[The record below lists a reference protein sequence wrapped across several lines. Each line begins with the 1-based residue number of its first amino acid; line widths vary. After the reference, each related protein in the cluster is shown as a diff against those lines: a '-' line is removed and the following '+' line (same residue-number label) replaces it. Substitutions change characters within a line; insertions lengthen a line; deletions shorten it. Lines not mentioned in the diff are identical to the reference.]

1 MKNIK
6 KLGVLLIIA
15 AFGLTIF
22 SSCEKDTDPRQVTYV
37 VKGLTS
43 PFQVAYVD
51 GSGNTIQLD
60 SVQTNMW
67 TATTTAE
74 RGDIVYLYLR
84 YRDDIGIGSNFQF
97 RILINGKVYKEAFGK
112 DKDWATDPTFTF
124 PYQIIRQGTVPY

>member
-1 MKNIK
+1 
-6 KLGVLLIIA
+6 
-15 AFGLTIF
+15 
-22 SSCEKDTDPRQVTYV
+22 V

-67 TATTTAE
+67 TATTTAD
-74 RGDIVYLYLR
+74 RGDVVYLYLR

-124 PYQIIRQGTVPY
+124 PYQIIRQGICSILGEDVHDKIISYDMASHLQKKESL